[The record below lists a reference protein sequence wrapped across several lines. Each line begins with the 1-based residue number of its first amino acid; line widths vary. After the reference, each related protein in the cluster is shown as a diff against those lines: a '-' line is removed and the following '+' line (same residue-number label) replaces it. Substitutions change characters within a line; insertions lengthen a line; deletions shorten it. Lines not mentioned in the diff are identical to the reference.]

1 MIASSTD
8 HGLVCKGL
16 DSFFYEYD
24 IPIINVLSMWF
35 TVFISDA
42 WRINPLFS
50 DVRFCMYLFRLSL
63 YWFTFDGWLTRSR
76 RLGEDVKSMKGF
88 LQIFV

>member
-1 MIASSTD
+1 MVASSTD
-8 HGLVCKGL
+8 HGLLCKGL
-16 DSFFYEYD
+16 DK
-24 IPIINVLSMWF
+24 INVLSMWF

-42 WRINPLFS
+42 WRMNPLFS

-76 RLGEDVKSMKGF
+76 RLREDVKSMKGF

>member
-1 MIASSTD
+1 MVASSTD

-16 DSFFYEYD
+16 DSLFSEYD

-42 WRINPLFS
+42 WRINSLFS
-50 DVRFCMYLFRLSL
+50 DVRCCKYLFRLSL
-63 YWFTFDGWLTRSR
+63 YCFTFGGWLTRSR
-76 RLGEDVKSMKGF
+76 HLGEDVKSMKRF
-88 LQIFV
+88 RKLFV